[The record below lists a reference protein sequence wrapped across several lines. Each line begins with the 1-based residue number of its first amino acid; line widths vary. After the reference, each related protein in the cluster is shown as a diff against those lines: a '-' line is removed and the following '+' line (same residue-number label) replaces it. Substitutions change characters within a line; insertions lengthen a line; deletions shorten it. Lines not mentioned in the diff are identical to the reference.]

1 MNRFPAGTA
10 LVLGGTGGIG
20 RAICERL
27 AAEGVTVAV
36 GYRSDASR
44 ADALAASLGY
54 GAIAVRADV
63 VYAPSLVA
71 AVEAATAIGPLHTLV
86 FAAGRTAAQRYLSQI
101 DETEMRAAFE
111 IETFGF
117 QNAVRA
123 ALPALRTAAGSIVH
137 IGSAGALAWAAR
149 DALSILP
156 KAANEAMVQGLA
168 REEGRHGIRA
178 NSVLVGVVEGGMFK
192 RLRAAGELDDRW
204 VAASLDRQALK
215 HFGTPADV
223 AATVAFLASSD
234 AAYVTGQTIAAAG
247 GLGV

>member
-1 MNRFPAGTA
+1 MSRFPAGTA

-20 RAICERL
+20 RAICTRL

-36 GYRSDASR
+36 GYRTDA
-44 ADALAASLGY
+44 AGAAALAEALGS
-54 GAIAVRADV
+54 GAFAVRADV
-63 VYAPSLVA
+63 VFAPSLGA
-71 AVEAATAIGPLHTLV
+71 AVEAASALGPLHTLV
-86 FAAGRTAAQRYLSQI
+86 FAAGRTPVQRYLSQI

-111 IETFGF
+111 VETFGF

-123 ALPALRTAAGSIVH
+123 ALPALRASAGSIVH

-156 KAANEAMVQGLA
+156 KAANEALIKGLA
-168 REEGRHGIRA
+168 REEGRYGVRA
-178 NSVLVGVVEGGMFK
+178 NSVLVGVVEGGMFN

-204 VAASLDRQALK
+204 VAASLDKQALK
-215 HFGTPADV
+215 RFGMPEDV
-223 AATVAFLASSD
+223 AAAVAFLASAD

-247 GLGV
+247 GIGV